1 MDSCSCVDIW
11 YKGYAN
17 FQKWRGKKM
26 IKRIIAYI
34 KGLVSSHKCI
44 DMKDVHSM
52 SQCIDCGKIHY
63 EVNK

>member
-1 MDSCSCVDIW
+1 
-11 YKGYAN
+11 
-17 FQKWRGKKM
+17 M

-52 SQCIDCGKIHY
+52 SQCMDCGKIHY